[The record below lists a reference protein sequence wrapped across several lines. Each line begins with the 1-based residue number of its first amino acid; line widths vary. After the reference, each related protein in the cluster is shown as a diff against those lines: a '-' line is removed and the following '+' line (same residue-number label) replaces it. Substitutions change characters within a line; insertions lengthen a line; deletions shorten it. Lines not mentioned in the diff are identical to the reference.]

1 MTQLATFDTYKIIK
15 RLESKG
21 ASTDLAQEIV
31 QAIQEGRT
39 LELSALVSKNDFYDF
54 KDEFYEF
61 KESIYN
67 FRDETKER
75 FSKLESEIKLI
86 KKELGA
92 VENRLDSKIDSLEGK
107 LSNKIDNVKTEL
119 KKDIELTASQLEI
132 KIEKSQNTNI
142 KWMIGLLSPLYIG
155 VLILIVRFF
164 ITAN

>member
-1 MTQLATFDTYKIIK
+1 MTQIATFDTYKIIK
-15 RLESKG
+15 RLEGKG

-54 KDEFYEF
+54 KDEFHEF

-92 VENRLDSKIDSLEGK
+92 VENRLDSKIDSVESRLNSK
-107 LSNKIDNVKTEL
+107 
-119 KKDIELTASQLEI
+119 IELTASNLEN
-132 KIEKSQNTNI
+132 KLI
-142 KWMIGLLSPLYIG
+142 KWMVGLFSPLYIG
-155 VLILIVRFF
+155 TLILIIRFF
-164 ITAN
+164 ITGN

>member
-39 LELSALVSKNDFYDF
+39 LELSALVSKSDFYDF
-54 KDEFYEF
+54 KDEFHEF
-61 KESIYN
+61 KEANEKRLGNI
-67 FRDETKER
+67 EA
-75 FSKLESEIKLI
+75 EISLI
-86 KKELGA
+86 
-92 VENRLDSKIDSLEGK
+92 R
-107 LSNKIDNVKTEL
+107 
-119 KKDIELTASQLEI
+119 KDIELKASQVESKL
-132 KIEKSQNTNI
+132 I

>member
-1 MTQLATFDTYKIIK
+1 MTQIATFDTYKIIK

-54 KDEFYEF
+54 KDEFHEF

-86 KKELGA
+86 
-92 VENRLDSKIDSLEGK
+92 R
-107 LSNKIDNVKTEL
+107 
-119 KKDIELTASQLEI
+119 KDIDLKTSQVESKL
-132 KIEKSQNTNI
+132 I
-142 KWMIGLLSPLYIG
+142 KWMIGLLSPLYVGTLVI
-155 VLILIVRFF
+155 IVRFF
-164 ITAN
+164 ITGN